1 MSGEVELKLGRAQDV
16 LPSSAR
22 RFNALFCDP
31 PRAIRP
37 NKQVSTYVNLV
48 ELRDILDACW
58 DLLLPD
64 AWVAMWVTPEGRYD
78 LSRFLREDVGLFWKG
93 EVVWN
98 QMSHRPVTRGIAY
111 QHEYVLLYG
120 RTTDQPQSD
129 WPLLSVWNE
138 TLPFFAHRHPQAK
151 PVSVCR
157 KVLEWITPQD
167 GAQVLDPCAGEGP
180 IMLAAIES
188 GRGYL
193 GAEVE
198 QQWATN
204 AMTAGLRARR

>member
-16 LPSSAR
+16 LPGNAR
-22 RFNALFCDP
+22 RFEALFCDP
-31 PRAIRP
+31 PRAIQP
-37 NKQVSTYVNLV
+37 NKQVSPYVNLI

-64 AWVAMWVTPEGRYD
+64 AWVAMWATPEGRYD
-78 LSRFLREDVGLFWKG
+78 LSQFLRNDIEMWPQG

-98 QMSHRPVTRGIAY
+98 QMSHRPVTRGVAY
-111 QHEYVLLYG
+111 QHEYVLLYS
-120 RTTDQPQSD
+120 RTIKPPQSE
-129 WPLLSVWNE
+129 WPLLSLWSE
-138 TLPFFAHRHPQAK
+138 PPFVTKKHPQAK

-180 IMLAAIES
+180 IMLAAIQS

-198 QQWATN
+198 QEWATN
-204 AMTAGLRARR
+204 AITAGLRMQR